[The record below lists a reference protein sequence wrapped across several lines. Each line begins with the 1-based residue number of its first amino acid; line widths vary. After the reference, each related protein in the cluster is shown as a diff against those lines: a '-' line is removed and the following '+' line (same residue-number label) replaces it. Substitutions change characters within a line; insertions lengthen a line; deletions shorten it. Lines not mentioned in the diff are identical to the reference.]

1 MVAKLFRLLQK
12 EFNGLHEAAFLLG
25 FFALLSQI
33 VAVVRDRI
41 FASYFGA
48 GVELD
53 IYYAAFRI
61 PDIIFVSVSSFVA
74 ITVVMPFFI
83 VKYEKDKEQA
93 KCFINNVF
101 SVFFILIVI
110 VCSVMYFFIPSIVER
125 FMSFDKESAEM
136 VVTLS
141 RILLLS
147 PILLGISNIFAS
159 ITQSFQNFLVYAI
172 SPVLYNI
179 GIVIGLVVFYPMFD
193 DLKGLA
199 LGVVLGAFLHMAIQ
213 LPVVI
218 KHGFMPRF
226 VLRFSL
232 KEIKGVATL
241 ALPRTLGLSAQ
252 QIALF
257 VLVALASSMAIGSIS
272 VFQLA
277 FNLQSVPLSII
288 GVSYS
293 VAAFPTLA
301 RLYSKRKINQF
312 IKQVLTAIRHIVFWS
327 FPIMFLFIV
336 LRAQIVRTILGAGEF
351 DWNDTKLTAAILA
364 VFAVSVIAQSL
375 ILLMV
380 RAYYAAGNTK
390 IPVIIN
396 TLSALFIISFAYI
409 FNNIFS
415 QFDEVRYF
423 FEALLRVEKDIPGT
437 NVLALPFAY
446 STGML
451 MNVLLLWYFFKKD
464 FAVKQTERLQQT
476 FRHSLYSAFVMGF
489 VAYNLLDVFDDV
501 LDINTFFG
509 IFLQGALAGIGGIIF
524 GVALL
529 KVMNNHEIRE
539 IQKALCKKFWKT
551 KTVLPDQTKL

>member
-33 VAVVRDRI
+33 VAIVRDRI

-83 VKYEKDKEQA
+83 AKYEKDKEQA

-226 VLRFSL
+226 IIRFSL

-252 QIALF
+252 QLALF

-301 RLYSKRKINQF
+301 RLYSKRKMNRF
-312 IKQVLTAIRHIVFWS
+312 VKQVLTAVRHIVFWS

-351 DWNDTKLTAAILA
+351 DWSDTRLTAAILA
-364 VFAVSVIAQSL
+364 IFAVSVIAQSL

-390 IPVIIN
+390 VPVLIN
-396 TLSALFIISFAYI
+396 TISAIFIILLAYF
-409 FNNIFS
+409 FNHLFS
-415 QFDEVRYF
+415 QFDVIRYF
-423 FEALLRVEKDIPGT
+423 FEALLRVENISGT

-446 STGML
+446 STGMI
-451 MNVLLLWYFFKKD
+451 MNVFLLWHFFKKD
-464 FAVKQTERLQQT
+464 FVVKQTDRLQQT
-476 FRHSLYSAFVMGF
+476 FRHSLYGAFVMGF
-489 VAYNLLDVFDDV
+489 ISYNLLDVFDDV
-501 LDINTFFG
+501 LDLNTFFG
-509 IFLQGALAGIGGIIF
+509 IFLQGALAGIGGIVF
-524 GVALL
+524 GIALL
-529 KVMNNHEIRE
+529 KVMKNHEIKE
-539 IQKALCKKFWKT
+539 IQKALHRKFWKT